1 MRAISSFLE
10 SFSFTSFPLLFL
22 MLPLIVVIGLQL
34 SNRKKHGTIVLNG
47 LEYVRGKTGICV
59 SRRRVIG
66 AVLWGVMVV
75 VLGILWAGPVFHSPN
90 PIIGTAEQMV
100 YKNFLVAFDVS
111 PSMTVPLNQTREISR
126 PAGPASRQVVVTVKR
141 GEGQTRYEAARET
154 LLDFVKRFQ
163 GERIGLIL
171 FSTEPF
177 LARWPTTETANQF
190 LEVLEENIG
199 RGERSQL
206 QVFSSL
212 TNTDLA
218 LDLARQIFHQQ
229 EVVQGGAVILIA
241 DAEDDVENMSGAA
254 RQLRGD
260 GIRLYTIGVGISEE
274 VVDSL
279 SQEFADDPGFRIFR
293 VDSEEEMAEAY
304 RLVAEVEESP
314 LFSIGEREFKTDLR
328 WILSLA
334 LGVMAGMLFWVL
346 EVAFHQ
352 SQIADLDRGSRERR
366 GHGLRFS

>member
-22 MLPLIVVIGLQL
+22 MLPLIAVIGFQL

-66 AVLWGVMVV
+66 AVLWGVIVV
-75 VLGILWAGPVFHSPN
+75 VLGVLWAGPVFHSPT
-90 PIIGTAEQMV
+90 PIFGTAEQMV
-100 YKNFLVAFDVS
+100 YKNFLVVFDVS
-111 PSMTVPLNQTREISR
+111 PSMTVPVNETREISR
-126 PAGPASRQVVVTVKR
+126 PGPAFRQVVVTVKK
-141 GEGQTRYEAARET
+141 GEGRTRYEAAREA
-154 LLDFVKRFQ
+154 LVDFVERFE

-177 LARWPTTETANQF
+177 LARWPTTETANHF

-229 EVVQGGAVILIA
+229 EAVEGGAVILIA

-260 GIRLYTIGVGISEE
+260 GIRLYTIGVGISEK

-279 SQEFADDPGFRIFR
+279 SREFADDPGFRIFR

-314 LFSIGEREFKTDLR
+314 LFSIGEREFETDLR

-334 LGVMAGMLFWVL
+334 LGVIAGMIFWVL

-366 GHGLRFS
+366 RHGLRFS

>member
-22 MLPLIVVIGLQL
+22 MLPLIVVIGFQL

-59 SRRRVIG
+59 SRRRVFG

-75 VLGILWAGPVFHSPN
+75 VLGVLWAGPVFHSPT
-90 PIIGTAEQMV
+90 PIFGTAEQMV

-111 PSMTVPLNQTREISR
+111 PSMTVPVNETREVSR
-126 PAGPASRQVVVTVKR
+126 PGPASRQVVVTVKK

-154 LLDFVKRFQ
+154 LVDFVERFE

-218 LDLARQIFHQQ
+218 LDFARQIFHQQ
-229 EVVQGGAVILIA
+229 EAVEGGAVILIA

-254 RQLRGD
+254 RRLRGD
-260 GIRLYTIGVGISEE
+260 GIRLYTIGVGISEK
-274 VVDSL
+274 VVARFTIRQRSL
-279 SQEFADDPGFRIFR
+279 LIS
-293 VDSEEEMAEAY
+293 AY
-304 RLVAEVEESP
+304 RL
-314 LFSIGEREFKTDLR
+314 
-328 WILSLA
+328 
-334 LGVMAGMLFWVL
+334 
-346 EVAFHQ
+346 
-352 SQIADLDRGSRERR
+352 RR
-366 GHGLRFS
+366 RPRRRSYRQPYFRRTTHWS